1 MTHPYLLLSDS
12 TNYPGKLLVG
22 QSATSGSYGC
32 GLTNKNT
39 TVVEIPYTFNGK
51 EVAEIGWCSLGYTG
65 ITSIFIPNTILC
77 IYRAAIEGC
86 TSLTEVRFEEGSR
99 LWKIGLYVFY
109 NCLSLKKIDFPAS
122 ITIIETDSSYIFFQY
137 VSLDCFS
144 YAGTTNF
151 ASLPYFF
158 NTVSTVYVSNSYPS
172 STFASK
178 TVTKGTQTCGVSSEH
193 FEVPTRTIVL
203 KCSSV
208 IVRTYFP
215 VQQYILLLLQ
225 S

>member
-1 MTHPYLLLSDS
+1 MSHPYLLLSDS

-22 QSATSGSYGC
+22 ESATSGADGC
-32 GLTNKNT
+32 GLTNTSIKI
-39 TVVEIPYTFNGK
+39 VEIPSTFNGK
-51 EVAEIGWCSLGYTG
+51 EVVETGYFSLARTG
-65 ITSIFIPNTILC
+65 ITSVFIPKTILC
-77 IYRAAIEGC
+77 IYRSTFEGC
-86 TSLTEVRFEEGSR
+86 QSLTEVRFEEGSR
-99 LWKIGLYVFY
+99 VHTFGLYVFY
-109 NCLSLKKIDFPAS
+109 NCPSLKRIDFPAS
-122 ITIIETDSSYIFFQY
+122 VTSILTSSSYIFFQY
-137 VSLDCFS
+137 VYLDCFS